1 MCTAVHKNFAD
12 VVRMITPIVGVQCV
26 QLDPGQWTVHCAHIE
41 NSHWS
46 CSYMQC
52 NIEAKY
58 SSEKIF
64 VYYVLIIYIMN
75 HDKLRFKYF
84 IQGSPSNYLF
94 LSFLGWLFCLIR
106 LPAAMVAP
114 KFDIVIDIDPWTQI
128 QYKCKIQNTQTKMHL
143 LMILATF
150 SSAGFLP
157 PSSQPHSG
165 QPWSKVEN
173 RGRDKIPGERE
184 MVMIRILKRWS

>member
-1 MCTAVHKNFAD
+1 
-12 VVRMITPIVGVQCV
+12 
-26 QLDPGQWTVHCAHIE
+26 
-41 NSHWS
+41 
-46 CSYMQC
+46 MQC

-94 LSFLGWLFCLIR
+94 LSFLGWLLCLICLIR

-114 KFDIVIDIDPWTQI
+114 KFDIVIDIDP
-128 QYKCKIQNTQTKMHL
+128 
-143 LMILATF
+143 
-150 SSAGFLP
+150 
-157 PSSQPHSG
+157 
-165 QPWSKVEN
+165 
-173 RGRDKIPGERE
+173 
-184 MVMIRILKRWS
+184 